1 MKLISIPL
9 IQIKKKIWSF
19 SIFLISLSF
28 VGILISS
35 FYPSI
40 KKPINLGMDFVGG
53 NEIRLERICNL
64 DCSVITSDKLISE
77 LRIINQDN
85 NLINNIRFQIQNNN
99 SLISIRTPFLSI
111 DSTEKLINDIN
122 KIAGPIN
129 FDSKI
134 SRSIGP
140 KLGRDLLIN
149 GGISLLVSLVAISL
163 YISVRFDKKFSF
175 LALSAL
181 FHDLFIVFGVFSWLG
196 IIFSIEVNSL
206 FAVALLTIAGY
217 SVNDTVV
224 IFDRIREN
232 NKFKKNLNLNQIIE
246 ISVNDSLRRTL
257 FTSLT
262 TVIPLLTLMLFGS
275 YSLYWFSLAL
285 LLGILIGSYSSIL
298 LAPSLLLNED
308 ESINYEIK

>member
-9 IQIKKKIWSF
+9 LEIKKKVWSL
-19 SIFLISLSF
+19 SIFLISFSLI
-28 VGILISS
+28 GIIISTFS
-35 FYPSI
+35 PSI
-40 KKPINLGMDFVGG
+40 KKPINLGMDYVGG
-53 NEIRLERICNL
+53 NEIRIERICDI
-64 DCSVITSDKLISE
+64 DCSTITSDKLISD
-77 LRIINQDN
+77 LKIINKEN
-85 NLINNIRFQIQNNN
+85 NLVNNIRFQIQNNS

-111 DSTEKLINDIN
+111 DSSEKLINDIN

-129 FDSKI
+129 FDTKI

-149 GGISLLVSLVAISL
+149 GGISLFVSLIAISF
-163 YISVRFDKKFSF
+163 YISIRFDKKFSL

-181 FHDLFIVFGVFSWLG
+181 FHDLLIVFGIFSWLG

-232 NKFKKNLNLNQIIE
+232 KKSNDNLSFNQVIE
-246 ISVNDSLRRTL
+246 ISVNESLRRTL

-262 TVIPLLTLMLFGS
+262 TIIPLLTLIIFGS
-275 YSLYWFSLAL
+275 YSLFWFSIAL
-285 LLGILIGSYSSIL
+285 VLGILIGSYSSIL
-298 LAPSLLLNED
+298 LAPSLLINED
-308 ESINYEIK
+308 